1 MSSRPAAAAYSSDPS
16 FGVAPPAKTT
26 DAVAPIPPEADGPV
40 RGAAR
45 FRRYRSTVLLT
56 AIVTCGIGIRAW
68 LAYTPGL
75 GDSSDVSL
83 FAGWMRAVTVSGV
96 GQFHHQNSSCDYP
109 PLMLYV
115 WWAMGRVALLLGLD
129 LDNDV
134 TLHRLLKLPACAADL
149 FIAIALYVEGRRLVG
164 SKRAVGA
171 CALWF
176 LNPVSIYNS
185 AFWGQVDALHS
196 GFVLVGLILLNR
208 GRWFWGGA
216 LAALALL
223 QKLQSAAI
231 VPLLVFETY
240 RLGRLRALAGALGAA
255 AIVAGAVLTPF
266 ALSGTLKQAVVSAYA
281 RVVGQYP
288 ELSRNAF
295 NVWYLLGDPGSY
307 DSSPPP
313 ALVQLAAQ
321 GADQVGERHSL
332 LLLLSWRR
340 LALAAFTLCA
350 AVILSLYSLRPDA
363 DGRFLAAG
371 LLGLAFFLI
380 PTEIHERYALPA
392 LTVLPLWA
400 VRSAWRERA
409 YCLLSALLL
418 LNLAHVLPPES
429 AGVHLAGAALAVFV
443 GLLLAAASATVV
455 DAAAYEEPADEVGHA
470 AAAADRPAPAH
481 SVHREPP
488 ALGLFLWFRRV
499 TIVALLGCGASAGWI
514 AIAAARS
521 PAPFAQAH
529 KLYLSTLTPTQAVQG
544 WRRPAVDRTVSGGVL
559 HLGEVYFLR
568 GVGTHAPAE
577 ITYAIPPGYDRF
589 RATIGID
596 RATAGRGSVIALVE
610 LDGAEAYR
618 SPVLTGETPPV
629 EVDLPLA
636 GSTKLT
642 LRAATTADGKK
653 SDHLDWA
660 LARLIRGD
668 SAELP

>member
-1 MSSRPAAAAYSSDPS
+1 MSSRPATAAHSSDPS
-16 FGVAPPAKTT
+16 FGVAPPVKTT
-26 DAVAPIPPEADGPV
+26 DAVAPLRPQADGPV
-40 RGAAR
+40 RGATR
-45 FRRYRSTVLLT
+45 FRRYRSALLLT

-68 LAYTPGL
+68 LVYTPGL

-83 FAGWMRAVTVSGV
+83 FARWMRAVTVSGV
-96 GQFHHQNSSCDYP
+96 GQFHHQNGSCDYP

-115 WWAMGRVALLLGLD
+115 WWAMGRMALLLGLD
-129 LDNDV
+129 LNSDV

-196 GFVLVGLILLNR
+196 GLVLVGLILLNR
-208 GRWFWGGA
+208 GRWCWGGA

-240 RLGRLRALAGALGAA
+240 RLGRRRALAGALGAA

-266 ALSGTLKQAVVSAYA
+266 AINGTLTQAVVSAYS

-307 DSSPPP
+307 DSGPPP

-321 GADQVGERHSL
+321 GADQIGERHSL
-332 LLLLSWRR
+332 LLFLSWRR
-340 LALAAFTLCA
+340 LALAAYALCA

-392 LTVLPLWA
+392 LAVLPLWA

-418 LNLAHVLPPES
+418 LNLAQVLPPES

-455 DAAAYEEPADEVGHA
+455 DTAATAT
-470 AAAADRPAPAH
+470 DRPAPAQ
-481 SVHREPP
+481 SVHREPR
-488 ALGLFLWFRRV
+488 ALGFFLWFRRA
-499 TIVALLGCGASAGWI
+499 TIVALLGCGAGAGWI
-514 AIAAARS
+514 AMAAARS
-521 PAPFAQAH
+521 PPPFAQAH
-529 KLYLSTLTPTQAVQG
+529 TLYLSTLTPAKAVQG

-589 RATIGID
+589 RATVGID

-610 LDGAEAYR
+610 LDGVEGYR

-629 EVDLPLA
+629 DVDLPLA
-636 GSTKLT
+636 GSRKLT

-660 LARLIRGD
+660 LARLVRGD
-668 SAELP
+668 SPELP